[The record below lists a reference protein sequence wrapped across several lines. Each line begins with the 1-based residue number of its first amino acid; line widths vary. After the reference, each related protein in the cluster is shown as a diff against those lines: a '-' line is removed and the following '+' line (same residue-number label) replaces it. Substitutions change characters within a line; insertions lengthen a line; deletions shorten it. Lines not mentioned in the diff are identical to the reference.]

1 MCMSVCV
8 YIYVYI
14 CVCIYACVYTYVCF
28 YVYMYMYMYIY
39 IYIYI
44 YQLYILTFNVN
55 YFNKKSFQ
63 TEYLTEAYSEP
74 SRTFSMQ
81 LSANGFERYIAFQ
94 KGVLSGIFRGVLNTT
109 LIQLTIFC
117 FFLISWNV
125 PLQSGCKYLW
135 WRLVL
140 CGDQT
145 NDLQDELSGWF
156 LYGLGFYRGYF
167 RTDYSIV
174 FQTFSLQFA

>member
-109 LIQLTIFC
+109 LFQLTIFC
-117 FFLISWNV
+117 FFFYILECPIMVWLQISLV
-125 PLQSGCKYLW
+125 EACIV
-135 WRLVL
+135 WRP
-140 CGDQT
+140 D
-145 NDLQDELSGWF
+145 N
-156 LYGLGFYRGYF
+156 
-167 RTDYSIV
+167 
-174 FQTFSLQFA
+174 